1 MRREIVV
8 FGEVVVVVLCLV
20 VAVLSWR
27 NGLVTTS
34 FAATGDIP
42 AHTATRYVGPWLL
55 LAAFLVATAG
65 VVGIDAGARALRV
78 GAERPSARV

>member
-8 FGEVVVVVLCLV
+8 FGEVVVAVLCLV

-34 FAATGDIP
+34 FAAAGDLP
-42 AHTATRYVGPWLL
+42 AHSATRYVGPWLL
-55 LAAFLVATAG
+55 LAAFLVAIAG
-65 VVGIDAGARALRV
+65 IVGIDAGARALRV
-78 GAERPSARV
+78 VAERPSTRG